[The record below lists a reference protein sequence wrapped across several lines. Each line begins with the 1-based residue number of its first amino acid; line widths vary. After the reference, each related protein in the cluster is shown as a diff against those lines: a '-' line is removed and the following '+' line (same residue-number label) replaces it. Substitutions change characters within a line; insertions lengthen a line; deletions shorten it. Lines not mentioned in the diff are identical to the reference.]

1 MPNSHPLATI
11 TIANTPIPFDEHQRI
26 SLNALHNASGAA
38 KHKAPNRWLENHS
51 VQELI
56 AELES
61 QGQNCDLGIK
71 VVSKTHGG
79 ANRGTFAHQLLAI
92 SYAGWIS
99 PAFQLQVNQVF
110 LDTKRLK
117 QPEQESIRVDKQV
130 YHALLQES
138 LAHEQGYNELQQK
151 YIELLEQTVAL
162 HTRKLTTRAPNIP
175 LNQVEHSKILNLAA
189 KGLGYTAIA
198 KEVGRSR
205 SAVRNVII
213 ANGGR

>member
-1 MPNSHPLATI
+1 MPNAHPLATI
-11 TIANTPIPFDEHQRI
+11 TIANTPIPFDEQQRI
-26 SLNALHNASGAA
+26 NLNALHKASGVGAQ
-38 KHKAPNRWLENHS
+38 KRPGNWLRLDSTSELIKELGERCSDLSNGELLHKVRGGS
-51 VQELI
+51 VQ
-56 AELES
+56 
-61 QGQNCDLGIK
+61 
-71 VVSKTHGG
+71 
-79 ANRGTFAHQLLAI
+79 GTFAHQLLAI